1 MGISLKSVQILER
14 KRRNGQGFVS
24 GDATQRRKEKVTG
37 ERWKGETEGVKE
49 KEENERRAA

>member
-14 KRRNGQGFVS
+14 KRRNGRGFVS

-37 ERWKGETEGVKE
+37 EWWKGETEGVKE